1 MTEAV
6 VLTKDYRVRG
16 LIEKLIKTIE
26 PSARLLSFGS
36 SCNSFGLRNS
46 GQLAPVPSLISADF
60 EHSTDMDLVVLI
72 DDPAVQLEQSHLVA
86 MLGDLLERVSSV
98 GQ

>member
-1 MTEAV
+1 MRT
-6 VLTKDYRVRG
+6 

-46 GQLAPVPSLISADF
+46 GAFKPSFRTAI
-60 EHSTDMDLVVLI
+60 
-72 DDPAVQLEQSHLVA
+72 
-86 MLGDLLERVSSV
+86 GKGR
-98 GQ
+98 

>member
-1 MTEAV
+1 MLLIELGVGSVGVNLSCGGRGEVSARQGRFT
-6 VLTKDYRVRG
+6 DQIRVRG

-46 GQLAPVPSLISADF
+46 GMPSRSCNAQ
-60 EHSTDMDLVVLI
+60 HVV
-72 DDPAVQLEQSHLVA
+72 
-86 MLGDLLERVSSV
+86 G
-98 GQ
+98 

>member
-1 MTEAV
+1 M
-6 VLTKDYRVRG
+6 RG

-46 GQLAPVPSLISADF
+46 GEYSITWADPGGIW
-60 EHSTDMDLVVLI
+60 VVA
-72 DDPAVQLEQSHLVA
+72 D
-86 MLGDLLERVSSV
+86 ERWR
-98 GQ
+98 QIWI

>member
-1 MTEAV
+1 
-6 VLTKDYRVRG
+6 

-46 GQLAPVPSLISADF
+46 GKSNVSGAEVLRSLCGREFGLMRMA
-60 EHSTDMDLVVLI
+60 DMDLVVLI
-72 DDPAVQLEQSHLVA
+72 DDPNAGLESSHLVQ
-86 MLGDLLERVSSV
+86 MLGDLLERVSGFCTREILS
-98 GQ
+98 

>member
-1 MTEAV
+1 M
-6 VLTKDYRVRG
+6 RG

-46 GQLAPVPSLISADF
+46 GGRRQSLPKDWVNACDGMV
-60 EHSTDMDLVVLI
+60 DMDLVVLI
-72 DDPAVQLEQSHLVA
+72 DDRGAALEPSHLVH
-86 MLGDLLERVSSV
+86 MMGDLLERVSSYLYKWTCL
-98 GQ
+98 GEC